1 MCGIAGMFD
10 LIAGRPVPAGR
21 VQRMCTAMV
30 HRGPDGE
37 GYHAE
42 PGLGLGHRRLAVV
55 DLSGGEQPMADPANR
70 SVIVFN
76 GEIYN
81 HRPLRRDLMARGF
94 GFQTRSDTEVI
105 LQAWQEWGAGA
116 LDHLTGMFAFAHWDR
131 DRQRL
136 TLARDPLGEKPLYYT
151 QTPDGW
157 LVFASELT
165 ALLAGLDR
173 VPDRNVEAVSDYF
186 AFGYVPDPKTI
197 YRDIHKLP
205 PACTLTVQ
213 RGVRCLPEPK
223 PYWRLSTHQ
232 ATDITEA
239 AAREELTARLSQA
252 VLARAEADVPLGAFL
267 SGGVDSSAVV
277 ALLAEAGGP
286 PVRTCSMGFADPAF
300 DESGY
305 AALVAE
311 RYGTDHVREE
321 VEADAVSLTSRLA
334 EAFGEPFADASAVP
348 TFLVSQAVR
357 KRVTVALSGDGGDEI
372 FAGYRRYPFFQREEA
387 VKTRLPARLRRAV
400 FGPLAR
406 WYPKADW
413 APRPLR
419 AKASFEALAADRAGG
434 YFRSIAALPAG
445 LRTRLLHPDLQ
456 GALGDYDPADV
467 VRHHMDDAGTRD
479 PLAAAQYADMKTW
492 LAGRMLVKVD
502 RMSMANSLE
511 VRAPMLDPALV
522 QWAVSLPP
530 TLKIDGFE
538 GKWLLKRA
546 LEPLLPDTIL
556 YRKKQGFSMPL
567 AYWLRHGFGGQLSAL
582 TDPAGALAQSGLIN
596 MAFARRLASQH
607 TAGLADHA
615 QVLWALVM
623 FGAHL
628 SLPKDRAAPPAP
640 LTAGLSGH
648 FPAAA

>member
-1 MCGIAGMFD
+1 MCGIAGMLD
-10 LIAGRPVPAGR
+10 LIADRPVPAGR
-21 VQRMCTAMV
+21 VQRMCAAMV

-37 GYHAE
+37 GFHAE
-42 PGLGLGHRRLAVV
+42 PGLGLGHRRLAIV
-55 DLSGGEQPMADPANR
+55 DLLGGDQPMDDPAGR
-70 SVIVFN
+70 STIVFN

-81 HRPLRRDLMARGF
+81 HLSLRRELMARGF
-94 GFQTRSDTEVI
+94 GFRTRSDTEVI
-105 LQAWQEWGAGA
+105 LQAWQAWGSGA
-116 LDHLTGMFAFAHWDR
+116 LDRLTGMFAFAHWDKAA
-131 DRQRL
+131 QLL

-151 QTPDGW
+151 RTEEGW

-173 VPDRNVEAVSDYF
+173 VPDRNVEAISDYF

-197 YRDIHKLP
+197 YRGIHKLP
-205 PACTLTVQ
+205 PACRLTVQ
-213 RGVRCLPEPK
+213 RGAGALPAPK
-223 PYWRLSTHQ
+223 PYWRLSVRQ
-232 ATDITEA
+232 APGITEA
-239 AAREELTARLSQA
+239 AACEELTERLSQA

-277 ALLAEAGGP
+277 ALLAGAGGP

-305 AALVAE
+305 AAAVAA
-311 RYGTDHVREE
+311 RFGTDHVREE

-334 EAFGEPFADASAVP
+334 EAFGEPFADSSAVP

-357 KRVTVALSGDGGDEI
+357 KRVTVALSGDGGDEV

-387 VKTRLPARLRRAV
+387 VKKHVPAGLRRTV

-445 LRTRLLHPDLQ
+445 LRDRLLHPDLK
-456 GALGDYDPADV
+456 ALLEDYDPADV
-467 VRHHMDDAGTRD
+467 IRQHMAEAGTQD

-522 QWAVSLPP
+522 QWAVSLPS
-530 TLKIDGFE
+530 TLKLRGFE
-538 GKWLLKRA
+538 GKWLLKKT
-546 LEPLLPDTIL
+546 LEPFLPDGIL

-567 AYWLRHGFGGQLSAL
+567 AYWLRHGFDRQLSDL
-582 TDPAGALAQSGLIN
+582 MEPAGPLAQSGLIN

-607 TAGLADHA
+607 AAGRSDHA

-623 FGAHL
+623 FAAHL
-628 SLPKDRAAPPAP
+628 SLPKHQAEKASPSPADSSAR
-640 LTAGLSGH
+640 L
-648 FPAAA
+648 PAAA

>member
-10 LIAGRPVPAGR
+10 LTADRPVPVGR
-21 VQRMCTAMV
+21 VQRMCAAMV

-37 GYHAE
+37 GFHAE

-55 DLSGGEQPMADPANR
+55 DLAGGEQPMADPAGR
-70 SVIVFN
+70 SIIAFN

-81 HRPLRRDLMARGF
+81 HHQLRRELMARGF

-105 LQAWQEWGAGA
+105 LQAWQKWGAGA
-116 LDHLTGMFAFAHWDR
+116 LDRLTGMFAFAHWDKAG
-131 DRQRL
+131 QRL

-151 QTPDGW
+151 RTDDGW

-165 ALLAGLDR
+165 ALLAGLDG
-173 VPDRNVEAVSDYF
+173 VPDRNPEAVSDYF
-186 AFGYVPDPKTI
+186 VFGYVPDPKTI
-197 YRDIHKLP
+197 YSGIHKLP

-213 RGVRCLPEPK
+213 RGACSLPEPRA
-223 PYWRLSTHQ
+223 YWRLSTHQ
-232 ATDITEA
+232 ASDVTAKA
-239 AAREELTARLSQA
+239 AGEELAARLSQA

-277 ALLAEAGGP
+277 AMLAGAGGP
-286 PVRTCSMGFADPAF
+286 PVRTCAMGFADPAF

-305 AALVAE
+305 AATVAA

-334 EAFGEPFADASAVP
+334 VAFGEPFADSSAVP
-348 TFLVSQAVR
+348 TYMVSQAVR
-357 KRVTVALSGDGGDEI
+357 KRVTVALSGDGGDEV

-387 VKTRLPARLRRAV
+387 IKQHMPAGIRRVV

-419 AKASFEALAADRAGG
+419 AKASFEALASDRAAG
-434 YFRSIAALPAG
+434 YFRSIAALPDR
-445 LRTRLLHPDLQ
+445 LRNRLLHPDLKA
-456 GALGDYDPADV
+456 ALGDYDPANV
-467 VRHHMDDAGTRD
+467 VRQHMDEAATRD
-479 PLAAAQYADMKTW
+479 PLAAAQYVDMKTW

-502 RMSMANSLE
+502 RTSMANSLE

-530 TLKIDGFE
+530 SLKINGFE
-538 GKWLLKRA
+538 GKWLLKKA
-546 LEPLLPDTIL
+546 LEPLLPDGIL

-567 AYWLRHGFGGQLSAL
+567 AHWLRHGFDAQLSELMA
-582 TDPAGALAQSGLIN
+582 PAGPLAESGLID
-596 MAFARRLASQH
+596 MAFARRLAGQH
-607 TAGLADHA
+607 AAARSDHS

-628 SLPKDRAAPPAP
+628 SLPKPQAALASLSPA
-640 LTAGLSGH
+640 GFSGRL
-648 FPAAA
+648 PAAA